1 MNLLIVEDDTGLH
14 AQYKWGITGFN
25 IAFAID
31 RKSALAAI
39 RKKQPDVVL
48 LDLGLPPD
56 EDNATEGL
64 AVLNDISSQ
73 LPNTKVVVLTGS
85 EQHEHALQAAA
96 LGAYDYLQ
104 KGVSTEELQFSLDRA
119 GKMQQLEMENRNL
132 RESKTA
138 NTQLIGNSTSMN
150 KALKMLARIAPMPM
164 TTLLSGESGTGKEM
178 FAMTIH
184 DMSTRKGHFVAINC
198 ASIPGDL
205 LESELFGHE
214 KGAFTGAHRRKIG
227 KVEQAAGGT
236 LFLDEIGDMPME
248 LQSKM
253 LRFLQER
260 KIERVGGNET
270 IPVDV
275 RVVCATHRNLKEMTI
290 DARFRED
297 LYFRLAEYTLNIPAL
312 RERDDDVWLLSEY
325 LLAAYRQEFTMID
338 SSTAKGFSRDALT
351 AMLEHDWP
359 GNVRELQNRIK
370 GALVNCD
377 SALINS
383 DDLGLVM
390 KRGDI
395 LIPDSWFSED
405 CEARQVTLDE
415 IRKSA
420 ESKALYRAYRQANG
434 NISNAAK
441 LLDITRPT
449 FYTLLEKFDMR
460 IKQEG

>member
-25 IAFAID
+25 MTFSVD
-31 RKSALAAI
+31 RKSALTAI
-39 RKKQPDVVL
+39 RQQQPDVVL

-56 EDNATEGL
+56 EDNASEGL

-104 KGVSTEELQFSLDRA
+104 KGVSTEEIQFSLDRA

-132 RESKTA
+132 REAKTA
-138 NTQLIGNSTSMN
+138 NTQLIGNSISMN

-184 DMSTRKGHFVAINC
+184 DMSMRKGNFIAINC
-198 ASIPGDL
+198 ASIPGEL

-236 LFLDEIGDMPME
+236 LFLDEIGDMPMD

-260 KIERVGGNET
+260 KIERVGGSET

-275 RVVCATHRNLKEMTI
+275 RVVCATHRNLKEMTQN
-290 DARFRED
+290 ASFRED

-325 LLAAYRQEFTMID
+325 LLATYRQEFTMID
-338 SSTAKGFSRDALT
+338 AGTAKGFSRDALT

-390 KRGDI
+390 KKGDI
-395 LIPDSWFSED
+395 LIPESWFNEESED
-405 CEARQVTLDE
+405 DHITLEE

-441 LLDITRPT
+441 LLNITRPT

>member
-25 IAFAID
+25 MAFSVD
-31 RKSALAAI
+31 RKSALSAI
-39 RKKQPDVVL
+39 RQQQPDVVL

-56 EDNATEGL
+56 EDNASEGL

-119 GKMQQLEMENRNL
+119 GKMQQLERENRNL
-132 RESKTA
+132 REAKTT
-138 NTQLIGNSTSMN
+138 NSRLIGNSTSMN
-150 KALKMLARIAPMPM
+150 KALKTLARIAPMPM

-184 DMSTRKGHFVAINC
+184 DMSMRKGNFVAINC
-198 ASIPGDL
+198 ASIPGEL

-214 KGAFTGAHRRKIG
+214 KGSFTGAHRRKIG
-227 KVEQAAGGT
+227 KVEQSAGGT
-236 LFLDEIGDMPME
+236 LFLDEIGDMPMD

-260 KIERVGGNET
+260 KIERVGGSET

-275 RVVCATHRNLKEMTI
+275 RVVCATHRNLKEMTK
-290 DARFRED
+290 DASFRED

-325 LLAAYRQEFTMID
+325 LLATYRQEFTMID
-338 SSTAKGFSRDALT
+338 AVTAKGFSRDALT

-359 GNVRELQNRIK
+359 GNVRELQNRVK

-377 SALINS
+377 SVLINS

-390 KRGDI
+390 KKGDI
-395 LIPDSWFSED
+395 LIPESWFNEDGESEH
-405 CEARQVTLDE
+405 VTLDE

-420 ESKALYRAYRQANG
+420 ESKALYLAYRKAKG

-449 FYTLLEKFDMR
+449 FYTLLEKFNMR